1 MPPRNR
7 RNLSKPLSLS
17 VMTVPGLDSGIV
29 PVVHAVER
37 PPRDS
42 KNRTLSASVLRS
54 RSCFAAWMTG
64 LSAAATMAGLQ
75 RPSRTVALTEVR
87 LVDHFECLELSGM
100 ALRAIEMA
108 KRTIAALK
116 QRLQHSLD

>member
-1 MPPRNR
+1 
-7 RNLSKPLSLS
+7 
-17 VMTVPGLDSGIV
+17 
-29 PVVHAVER
+29 
-37 PPRDS
+37 
-42 KNRTLSASVLRS
+42 
-54 RSCFAAWMTG
+54 MTG
-64 LSAAATMAGLQ
+64 LSAAATMAGFQ